1 MPFLL
6 VFFLVAFYSST
17 FIHSF
22 SLKASLRALSDWSL
36 QSCFYL
42 ISDVFP
48 SIQPSRSCQG
58 ELHLIRYDYSTNT
71 IVPVMT
77 FTQSSDLNNTRIIK
91 RITPNFN
98 AYFNRYFITTY
109 GNCCWRLYKR
119 LVNKFLSMLKY
130 YIFEILY
137 IYFMFWNCRPKS
149 RGSSITIYGEEQRDI
164 QFFFRSMEVEN
175 YWISCL
181 NCNQ

>member
-1 MPFLL
+1 MFEAGHPCVIQWLRHPVTQPSSDLVTKCFLPFLFF
-6 VFFLVAFYSST
+6 FFLVAFYSSLS
-17 FIHSF
+17 IRSF

-77 FTQSSDLNNTRIIK
+77 ITQSSESNNTWIIT
-91 RITPNFN
+91 RITPNLN
-98 AYFNRYFITTY
+98 AYFNRYFISTY

-119 LVNKFLSMLKY
+119 LVNKF
-130 YIFEILY
+130 
-137 IYFMFWNCRPKS
+137 WQC
-149 RGSSITIYGEEQRDI
+149 
-164 QFFFRSMEVEN
+164 
-175 YWISCL
+175 
-181 NCNQ
+181 